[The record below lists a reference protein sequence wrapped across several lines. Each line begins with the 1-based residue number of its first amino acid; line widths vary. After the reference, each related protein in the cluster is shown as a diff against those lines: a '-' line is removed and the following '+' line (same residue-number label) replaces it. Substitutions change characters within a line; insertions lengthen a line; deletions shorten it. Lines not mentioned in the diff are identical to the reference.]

1 MNSNSVQKKKI
12 ADSWQIGWKPKAC
25 NSSVLYLKVFKNDLY
40 LFLNTQLQKNNT
52 SYWKVKTIMV
62 ISLRVGAFEQFF
74 GPGREGSVNKHFL
87 KIQTPGGL
95 PGGGGGDVEA
105 SIWLVWLHG

>member
-1 MNSNSVQKKKI
+1 
-12 ADSWQIGWKPKAC
+12 
-25 NSSVLYLKVFKNDLY
+25 
-40 LFLNTQLQKNNT
+40 
-52 SYWKVKTIMV
+52 MV

-95 PGGGGGDVEA
+95 PGGGGDVEA
-105 SIWLVWLHG
+105 SI